1 MVQGAIV
8 VEVVVLNKKVHLVR
22 GSVVAAT
29 ILLQKVDNLLRCD
42 LTGSFSIETVE
53 GGDGGEVPHPTDV
66 LAEAFKNTL
75 VSAEGE
81 EQLSQ
86 MPFRTVAQVLQ
97 HGEELSLKSFAYPLF
112 NFFSHDLL

>member
-8 VEVVVLNKKVHLVR
+8 VEVVVLNKKVHLVW

-29 ILLQKVDNLLRCD
+29 ILLQKVDNLLRRD

-81 EQLSQ
+81 E
-86 MPFRTVAQVLQ
+86 
-97 HGEELSLKSFAYPLF
+97 
-112 NFFSHDLL
+112 